1 MPPWQIPGTFPP
13 VKADLLARDVM
24 STGVVKV
31 RPELPVGDL
40 IDLFQQ
46 EHVHGI
52 CVVDDGDELVGFVS
66 QEDVLFGMMGS
77 AGGEGDP
84 SDGPRVGDI
93 MTSPAVFATEQ
104 TSLIDVCRLMWQLRI
119 HHVPIV
125 RQGRV
130 TGMVSS
136 LDVSRAVAG
145 EPREA

>member
-1 MPPWQIPGTFPP
+1 MLPCRFTGTFPP

-31 RPELPVGDL
+31 RAELPVGDL
-40 IDLFQQ
+40 VDLFQQ
-46 EHVHGI
+46 EHVHGVP
-52 CVVDDGDELVGFVS
+52 VVDDGDELVGVVS
-66 QEDVLFGMMGS
+66 QEDVLFGMMGNS
-77 AGGEGDP
+77 GGEGDP

-104 TSLIDVCRLMWQLRI
+104 TSLADVCRLMWQLRI

-125 RQGRV
+125 RQGKL

>member
-1 MPPWQIPGTFPP
+1 LLPPLFPGTFPP

-24 STGVVKV
+24 CTAVVKV
-31 RPELPVGDL
+31 RADLPVGDL

-46 EHVHGI
+46 EHVHGVP
-52 CVVDDGDELVGFVS
+52 VVDDGDELVGFVS
-66 QEDVLFGMMGS
+66 QEDVLFGMMGT
-77 AGGEGDP
+77 AGGESDP

-104 TSLIDVCRLMWQLRI
+104 TSLADVCRLMWQLRI

-125 RQGRV
+125 RQGKL
-130 TGMVSS
+130 TGLVSS

>member
-1 MPPWQIPGTFPP
+1 LLPSPIPGTFPA
-13 VKADLLARDVM
+13 VKPDLLARDVM

-31 RPELPVGDL
+31 RAELPVGDL
-40 IDLFQQ
+40 VDLFQQ
-46 EHVHGI
+46 EHVHGVP
-52 CVVDDGDELVGFVS
+52 VVDDGDELVGFVS
-66 QEDVLFGMMGS
+66 QEDVLFGMMGT

-104 TSLIDVCRLMWQLRI
+104 TSLADVCRLMWQLRI

-125 RQGRV
+125 RQGKL